1 MCILLAENRPRGRG
15 PTIEVRSVIAPEV
28 KIRGSVG
35 RSSTLRRSGRG
46 PKRAMVSRG
55 TIIGWRRRSNG
66 PAKWPRNKMVRNGG
80 YLVRARVRRRSGDR
94 RGARSD
100 VETGLALGPG
110 DPRLLELRGLLEA
123 ESGHPGAALI
133 DLNRAIL
140 RGAQGTVRVP
150 RAVTLMALGR
160 DEEAI
165 EDWSSALG
173 DDPEDPRI

>member
-80 YLVRARVRRRSGDR
+80 YV
-94 RGARSD
+94 
-100 VETGLALGPG
+100 GPG
-110 DPRLLELRGLLEA
+110 RGGPKRRQTTEQSVRYQITSVTRHEA
-123 ESGHPGAALI
+123 
-133 DLNRAIL
+133 
-140 RGAQGTVRVP
+140 
-150 RAVTLMALGR
+150 
-160 DEEAI
+160 AI
-165 EDWSSALG
+165 ERLVARMGWQAQLTNAPASRLSLV
-173 DDPEDPRI
+173 E